1 MYCIKCGVELAD
13 SEIFCP
19 LCQTKV
25 YHPEIN
31 IENSE
36 GPYPINNLRTRKT
49 VNVRGLLFLITVCMA
64 ALSCV
69 LLLCDLKISGTVV
82 WSGYSVGGL
91 LLLYEAVVLPAWFK
105 RPNPVIFV
113 PVWFACA
120 IAFLLYV
127 NLSVGGGWFMSF
139 AFPTA
144 GTIGLIVTA
153 AVTLYKYLKRG
164 YLYIT
169 GGLILA
175 LGFSTVLIEF
185 LIRITFKVGQG
196 IPWSVYP
203 VTVGFFV
210 GMSLIV
216 IAICKPLRLTLQK
229 KLFI

>member
-13 SEIFCP
+13 SEARCP
-19 LCQTKV
+19 LCQTRV
-25 YHPEIN
+25 YHPDLDIVH
-31 IENSE
+31 
-36 GPYPINNLRTRKT
+36 GDGTYPVDNLRVKKT
-49 VNVRGLLFLITVCMA
+49 VNVRGLLFLITVSMV

-69 LLLCDLKISGTVV
+69 LLLCDLKLNSAVI
-82 WSGYSVGGL
+82 WSGYPVGGL
-91 LLLYEAVVLPAWFK
+91 WLAYAAVVLPFWFS

-120 IAFLLYV
+120 TAYLLYI

-175 LGFSTVLIEF
+175 LGASTMLIEF

-203 VTVGFFV
+203 VTVCFFV
-210 GMSLIV
+210 GMALIV

-229 KLFI
+229 KFFV